1 MSEMLKEGSNVTIK
15 VENVMWPYR
24 DRYAPG
30 VIRDE
35 FNYYTGTVVYEK
47 WYKANEVG
55 LTTGQDWF
63 PVRVVQRERI
73 VEVNDLPVDYTAPI
87 ESDRIEVKVSGS
99 KGNEYTIVKEHGKT
113 TCTCPGFQFRG
124 RCRHIK
130 EFEEKEFDK
139 LNV

>member
-1 MSEMLKEGSNVTIK
+1 MSEMLKEGANVTIK

-35 FNYYTGTVVYEK
+35 FNYYTGKVVYEK

-55 LTTGQDWF
+55 LTTDQDWF
-63 PVRVVQRERI
+63 PVRVIQRERI
-73 VEVNDLPVDYTAPI
+73 VEVNDLPVDYSEP
-87 ESDRIEVKVSGS
+87 ESDRIEVKVTGS

-130 EFEEKEFDK
+130 EFEQKEFDK
-139 LNV
+139 VDA

>member
-1 MSEMLKEGSNVTIK
+1 MLAPGSEVTIK
-15 VENVMWPYR
+15 VENIMWPYR

-35 FNYYTGTVVYEK
+35 YNFYTGTVVYEK
-47 WYKANEVG
+47 WYKPNEVG

-73 VEVNDLPVDYTAPI
+73 VEVNDLPVDYSEPA
-87 ESDRIEVKVSGS
+87 SDRIEVKVTGS
-99 KGNEYTIVKEHGKT
+99 KGNEYTIVKEHGKS

-124 RCRHIK
+124 RCRHIN
-130 EFEEKEFDK
+130 EFEQKEFDK
-139 LNV
+139 VQV